1 MNAAE
6 TITLEF
12 LQDLLGGGDPPVTVT
27 SFQVR
32 SGAGTGDNYTSTLYR
47 VSVRGTVGG
56 SPWRRS
62 LMCKCLPADPE
73 QRQVFKSD
81 LLFRNEV
88 AFYTEALPALLEF
101 QREAGGGGAWRGVA
115 RCLLARGDLLVLEDL
130 AERGFRMADRR
141 RGLDAAH
148 CGAALRQLARLH
160 GLALAMKRRRP
171 QRFRQRVA
179 GALAETFFVGDNS
192 AWYREYYRSA
202 ADNAVAMV
210 GKFLAEEDGEAGA
223 RYLQRLRDFACDGD
237 FFGRM
242 VALVQPREPL
252 AVLCHGDCWTN
263 NLLFRYGDDG
273 AIVEVCLIDFQ
284 IARYASPA
292 LDISNLLYVCTTPEM
307 RAQHGRQLL
316 RDYHSSLVDTLRGLG
331 CEQPSAE
338 ELWDMLEVEMRDC
351 GRFGL
356 GLALDMLPI
365 TTCETGEMPRLREG
379 GDSGAGAGPAWSYQC
394 TEECARRMAGL
405 VKELVDSGQL

>member
-179 GALAETFFVGDNS
+179 GALAETFFVADNS

-202 ADNAVAMV
+202 ADNAVAM
-210 GKFLAEEDGEAGA
+210 
-223 RYLQRLRDFACDGD
+223 
-237 FFGRM
+237 
-242 VALVQPREPL
+242 
-252 AVLCHGDCWTN
+252 
-263 NLLFRYGDDG
+263 
-273 AIVEVCLIDFQ
+273 VCLIDFQ